1 MVAVFY
7 KLKNKT
13 RKLMAC
19 SNLTAGFVND
29 CSDSNGGI
37 EKIFIANGPV
47 ESITESAGVIT
58 AITVGGSPLVP
69 ADFFVFET
77 PRQTS
82 SITETITPSLEN
94 GTVTYDQALSM
105 VFNKMSATK
114 RNQLLLMAEATNM
127 VVVAKDNNGKYF
139 SIGIERGAYM
149 TAGTSVSGV
158 AYSDR
163 SGYEITISG
172 MEKAPMYEVTG
183 TIVEA

>member
-1 MVAVFY
+1 
-7 KLKNKT
+7 
-13 RKLMAC
+13 MAC

-29 CSDSNGGI
+29 CNDGQGGI

-47 ESITESAGVIT
+47 ESITESAGLIT

-82 SITETITPSLEN
+82 SITETITPSQEN
-94 GTVTYDQALSM
+94 GTVTYQQDLAM
-105 VFNKMSATK
+105 VFNRMSAAK

-127 VVVAKDNNGKYF
+127 VAVAKDANGNYW

-149 TAGTSVSGV
+149 TAGTAVSGV
-158 AYSDR
+158 AYADR
-163 SGYEITISG
+163 NGYEITISG
-172 MEKAPMYEVTG
+172 MEAAPMYAVTG
-183 TIVEA
+183 SIVEA

>member
-1 MVAVFY
+1 
-7 KLKNKT
+7 
-13 RKLMAC
+13 MAC

-29 CSDSNGGI
+29 CNDGQGGI

-47 ESITESAGVIT
+47 DSITEAAGLIT

-82 SITETITPSLEN
+82 SITETITPSQEN
-94 GTVTYDQALSM
+94 GTVTYQQDLAM
-105 VFNKMSATK
+105 VFNRMSAAK

-127 VVVAKDNNGKYF
+127 VAVAKDANGKYW

-149 TAGTSVSGV
+149 TAGTAVSGV
-158 AYSDR
+158 AYADR
-163 SGYEITISG
+163 NGYEITISG
-172 MEKAPMYEVTG
+172 MEAAPMYEVTG
-183 TIVEA
+183 TIVE